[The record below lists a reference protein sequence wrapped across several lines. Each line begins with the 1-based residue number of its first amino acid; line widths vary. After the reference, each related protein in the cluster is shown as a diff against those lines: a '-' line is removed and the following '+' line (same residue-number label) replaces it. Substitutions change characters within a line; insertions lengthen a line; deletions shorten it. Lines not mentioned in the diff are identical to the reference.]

1 MKKTASIILLCFLA
15 AAGTTGCKCSN
26 NDIPSVAAKDKAVQ
40 NSLSIVAPNGEKI
53 ADDMESLENEI
64 KFKIA
69 EQYGEDI
76 PFEITSIE
84 YLDVPEGYCAT
95 VNYRMENGISTNFVI
110 THFSEDVKVQ
120 VDSNSVIF
128 EF

>member
-1 MKKTASIILLCFLA
+1 MKKTASIILFCFLA

-40 NSLSIVAPNGEKI
+40 DSLSIVAPNGEKI

-84 YLDVPEGYCAT
+84 YLDVPEGYCVT

>member
-40 NSLSIVAPNGEKI
+40 DSLSIVAPNGE
-53 ADDMESLENEI
+53 
-64 KFKIA
+64 KIA

-120 VDSNSVIF
+120 VDSNSVTF